1 MTYSQIKQL
10 CSKFSDALCTN
21 LDVEWGTI
29 TLNTSIQLDNK
40 IEYSFVICGYGKYK
54 INNLF
59 KTLEKFLVQLNIKY
73 HAPRIMLKQNL
84 CFVSIDVEQLD
95 KLIMYFSIEGLL

>member
-10 CSKFSDALCTN
+10 CSNLSNVLCAY

-29 TLNTSIQLDNK
+29 TLNTCVQSDNK
-40 IEYSFVICGYGKYK
+40 IEYSFAICGYGKYK
-54 INNLF
+54 ISNLF
-59 KTLEKFLVQLNIKY
+59 KTLEKFLVQLNIKH
-73 HAPRIMLKQNL
+73 HAPHIMLKQNL
-84 CFVSIDVEQLD
+84 CFVPIDVDQLD